1 MEEIIVLVAKEAGK
15 IVVREVVVKGAIRI
29 IKSIIFQ
36 LKKGRKKM
44 KKDLLKEF
52 GKALLVSALMFAV
65 KSLEDKGT
73 ANREEDFEIID
84 EEEYE
89 DGD

>member
-1 MEEIIVLVAKEAGK
+1 
-15 IVVREVVVKGAIRI
+15 
-29 IKSIIFQ
+29 
-36 LKKGRKKM
+36 M
-44 KKDLLKEF
+44 KKDLLKAF

-73 ANREEDFEIID
+73 SNREEDFEIID
-84 EEEYE
+84 EAEYE

>member
-1 MEEIIVLVAKEAGK
+1 
-15 IVVREVVVKGAIRI
+15 
-29 IKSIIFQ
+29 
-36 LKKGRKKM
+36 M

-73 ANREEDFEIID
+73 ANRVVLCQDLVQIKMR
-84 EEEYE
+84 
-89 DGD
+89 GSTS

>member
-1 MEEIIVLVAKEAGK
+1 
-15 IVVREVVVKGAIRI
+15 
-29 IKSIIFQ
+29 
-36 LKKGRKKM
+36 M

-52 GKALLVSALMFAV
+52 GKALLVSALMFVV

-73 ANREEDFEIID
+73 ANRGEEEGDFEIID

>member
-1 MEEIIVLVAKEAGK
+1 
-15 IVVREVVVKGAIRI
+15 
-29 IKSIIFQ
+29 
-36 LKKGRKKM
+36 M

-52 GKALLVSALMFAV
+52 GKALLVSALMFVV

>member
-1 MEEIIVLVAKEAGK
+1 
-15 IVVREVVVKGAIRI
+15 
-29 IKSIIFQ
+29 
-36 LKKGRKKM
+36 M

-52 GKALLVSALMFAV
+52 GKVLLVSALMFVV

-73 ANREEDFEIID
+73 ANRGEEEEEEDFEIID

>member
-1 MEEIIVLVAKEAGK
+1 M
-15 IVVREVVVKGAIRI
+15 
-29 IKSIIFQ
+29 
-36 LKKGRKKM
+36 
-44 KKDLLKEF
+44 
-52 GKALLVSALMFAV
+52 V

-73 ANREEDFEIID
+73 ANRGEEEEEEDFEIID

>member
-1 MEEIIVLVAKEAGK
+1 
-15 IVVREVVVKGAIRI
+15 
-29 IKSIIFQ
+29 
-36 LKKGRKKM
+36 M

-52 GKALLVSALMFAV
+52 GKDLLVSALMFAV
-65 KSLEDKGT
+65 KSLEDKG
-73 ANREEDFEIID
+73 ASNREEEEENFEIID

>member
-1 MEEIIVLVAKEAGK
+1 MFCTNYILTP
-15 IVVREVVVKGAIRI
+15 
-29 IKSIIFQ
+29 
-36 LKKGRKKM
+36 

-52 GKALLVSALMFAV
+52 GKALLVSALMFVV

-73 ANREEDFEIID
+73 SNREEEEEDFEIID

-89 DGD
+89 DGDQI

>member
-1 MEEIIVLVAKEAGK
+1 MIANETKEIEIMSWC
-15 IVVREVVVKGAIRI
+15 R
-29 IKSIIFQ
+29 
-36 LKKGRKKM
+36 RKKI

>member
-1 MEEIIVLVAKEAGK
+1 
-15 IVVREVVVKGAIRI
+15 
-29 IKSIIFQ
+29 
-36 LKKGRKKM
+36 M

-52 GKALLVSALMFAV
+52 GKALLVSALMFVV
-65 KSLEDKGT
+65 KSLEDKG
-73 ANREEDFEIID
+73 ASNREEEEEDFEIID

>member
-1 MEEIIVLVAKEAGK
+1 
-15 IVVREVVVKGAIRI
+15 
-29 IKSIIFQ
+29 

-44 KKDLLKEF
+44 KKDLLKAF
-52 GKALLVSALMFAV
+52 GKVLLVSALMFVV

-73 ANREEDFEIID
+73 ANRGEEEEEEDFEIID